1 MATVVYVLCLLA
13 SALCPVLLARGYRAT
28 RVRLLLWSALCFAG
42 LALNNVLLFA
52 DIRIFREIDLSIVLL
67 ARGYRATRVRLL
79 LWSALCFAGLALN
92 NVLLFADIRIFREI
106 ALSIV
111 RTLPAL
117 AGILLLLY
125 GLIWETRS

>member
-1 MATVVYVLCLLA
+1 MATVVYVLCILT
-13 SALCPVLLARGYRAT
+13 SALCAVLLARGYRAT

-52 DIRIFREIDLSIVLL
+52 DIRIFREIDLSIV
-67 ARGYRATRVRLL
+67 
-79 LWSALCFAGLALN
+79 
-92 NVLLFADIRIFREI
+92 
-106 ALSIV
+106 